1 MVTIENF
8 NLFVYIW
15 MGIAVLTFLLLQF
28 VTAPYGRH
36 SKTTWGPM
44 INNRVGWFIMEFP
57 ALFLVVFLILL
68 GRGWPEYIL
77 LAALILWSIHYLHRS
92 LIFPLRI
99 HTKGKKMPV
108 LIMAFAFF
116 FNLVNGSII
125 GYWFGYLA
133 PEYPPDWKTDW
144 RFITGVCLFIIGFF
158 INQYHDRL
166 LIKLRKNSTNGYQIP
181 YGGLFRYVSCPNF
194 LGELIE
200 WAGFALMTWCLPSL
214 SFFVWSFANLVP
226 RALDHHKW
234 YKSHFKDYPKKRKAI
249 IPGIL

>member
-1 MVTIENF
+1 
-8 NLFVYIW
+8 

-44 INNRVGWFIMEFP
+44 INNRLGWFIMEFP

-108 LIMAFAFF
+108 LIMIFAFF

-133 PEYPPDWKTDW
+133 PEYPADWKTDW

-158 INQYHDRL
+158 INQYHDRI

-181 YGGLFRYVSCPNF
+181 YGGLFKYVSCPNF

-226 RALDHHKW
+226 RALDHHRW

>member
-1 MVTIENF
+1 
-8 NLFVYIW
+8 

-44 INNRVGWFIMEFP
+44 INNRVGWFFMEFP
-57 ALFLVVFLILL
+57 ALFLVVLLILL

-77 LAALILWSIHYLHRS
+77 LAALILWSIHYLHRT

-108 LIMAFAFF
+108 LIMMFAFF
-116 FNLVNGSII
+116 FNLVNGTIL
-125 GYWFGYLA
+125 GYWFGYLSPGY
-133 PEYPPDWKTDW
+133 PEDWKTDW